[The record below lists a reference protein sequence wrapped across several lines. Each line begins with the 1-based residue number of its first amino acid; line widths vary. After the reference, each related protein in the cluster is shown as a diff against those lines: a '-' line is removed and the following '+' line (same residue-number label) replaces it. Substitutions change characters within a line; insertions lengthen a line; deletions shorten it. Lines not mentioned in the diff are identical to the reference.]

1 MYPSYWD
8 IPGGSV
14 EHFELPQEAAV
25 RDCLKETVFTRLVYE
40 AILIEKGPIV
50 LDEEEH
56 VAYRWISSL
65 DDLLGEKWVPYLD
78 KLIEKKT
85 S

>member
-1 MYPSYWD
+1 MEETGQKVVVKRVIHEDS
-8 IPGGSV
+8 
-14 EHFELPQEAAV
+14 Q